1 MPNIFTPDGNQV
13 NDYFK
18 PFNNYEGE
26 FVDPENLCMSTDFH
40 MEIFNQWGSLFL
52 LTPMMSYLIGM
63 EK

>member
-40 MEIFNQWGSLFL
+40 MKFL
-52 LTPMMSYLIGM
+52 INGKHYFYRL
-63 EK
+63 